1 MSVQPLMI
9 RCPKTGVAIP
19 TGIAMDPQS
28 FATSGMSN
36 NSSRCPACGE
46 THVWSKENTFWGDA
60 SLN

>member
-1 MSVQPLMI
+1 MGTAPLMI

-19 TGIAMDPQS
+19 TGVVMSPEVFEA
-28 FATSGMSN
+28 SGMWN

-46 THVWSKENTFWGDA
+46 MHQWSKENTFFGDE